1 MTATTATAPPV
12 SAPIIKGRM
21 PAAWVASDAL
31 VMTKRN
37 LLRYLRLPNLL
48 VFSTIQ
54 PVMFVLLFVYVFGGA
69 IGGAL
74 PKGISYKDYLMA
86 GIIVQTVI
94 FGSVQTGV
102 GLSDDLAKGMIDRFR
117 SLPVARSAVL
127 AGRTL
132 SDTVR
137 NVFVV
142 LLITVVG
149 LLIGFRFHGT
159 FIEAI
164 AALGLA
170 VLFGLSFSWISA
182 LIGMS
187 VRDPEAAQAAGFIWI
202 FPLVFASSAFV
213 PVYTMPSWLQTFAR
227 NNPLTYV
234 INTIRALILGQD
246 FDRVAHLSVWHN
258 LWLSLLWII
267 GILVL
272 FVPLSVNRYRQL
284 H

>member
-1 MTATTATAPPV
+1 MTATTTTAASVAAPV
-12 SAPIIKGRM
+12 IKGRI
-21 PAAWVASDAL
+21 PAGWVVSDAL
-31 VMTKRN
+31 AMTKRN

-48 VFSTIQ
+48 VFSTVQ

-74 PKGISYKDYLMA
+74 PKGVSYKDFLMA
-86 GIIVQTVI
+86 GIFVQTVI

-117 SLPVARSAVL
+117 SLPMARSAVL

-142 LLITVVG
+142 LLISAVG
-149 LLIGFRFHGT
+149 LAIGFRFHGT
-159 FIEAI
+159 FIESI

-170 VLFGLSFSWISA
+170 VLFGLAFSWISA
-182 LIGMS
+182 FIGMS
-187 VRDPEAAQAAGFIWI
+187 VRDPESAQAAGFIWI

-213 PVYTMPSWLQTFAR
+213 PIYTMPSWLKTFAR

-234 INTIRALILGQD
+234 INAIRALILG
-246 FDRVAHLSVWHN
+246 HLPIWHD
-258 LWLSLLWII
+258 LWLALVWIVA
-267 GILVL
+267 ILVV
-272 FVPLSVNRYRQL
+272 FVPLSVNRYRQV